1 MPTQVTLFDQR
12 PTNGKSAFRERL
24 YLADAMALAYRAHF
38 AFIQRPLINKKGQDT
53 SAIYGFTASLIKL
66 LEDERPDHIAV
77 VFDAPGK
84 TFRDDIY
91 EQYKGHR
98 PPMPDGIRQGIP
110 YIKRMVEALDIPVIE
125 VDGVEAD
132 DVIGTLAKKAEA
144 EGVDV
149 VIVSPD
155 KDFRQL
161 ISENVSMLRPAY
173 KGEGFNMETLETF
186 RERFGVEPIQFID
199 VLALMGDAADNVPG
213 VPGIGEKTALSLL
226 QEHGSVEKLLEIG
239 PTLKAKRAREGL
251 TEHADDARMSK
262 ELVTIKID
270 VPVGVEWHTLH
281 RTPPNMPAVHL
292 LFDELEFGTRLRD
305 RVVAYASGEGV
316 TVEVAASP
324 NAPTIEESS
333 TIATAMDL
341 DSVAYMI
348 ALSPNDLQRAAK
360 HIEGQPEFCFDT
372 ETTSKDQM
380 MASLVGVAISGDEGK
395 AAYLPTP
402 MPDGTQ
408 TDAILDAI
416 RGPLEDESVLKIG
429 HNLKYDITVLAR
441 HGLRVRGPL
450 FDTMVAHYLVDADAG
465 HKMDDVAKE
474 LLNYTSQPISD
485 LIGTGKDQ
493 ITMRDVPIEK
503 AGPYACEDA
512 DITLRLVPILRKKLE
527 DDGLA
532 SIAEDIEFPL
542 IHVLT
547 DMEMAGVKI
556 DREMLETISVEFAK
570 QIDRLEKEVYK
581 AAGVEFNIGSPKQIG
596 DIMFGPKDAGG
607 LGLEPVEK
615 TSGGQAS
622 TNERVMN
629 ILAAEHEL
637 PRLILDWRKFSKLK
651 STYVDA
657 LPELIHPETGRV
669 HTDFNQT
676 VAATGRLSS
685 NNPNL
690 QNIPIRS
697 DEGREIRRAFIAE
710 DGFKI
715 LSADYAQIELRI
727 LAHMSGDK
735 GLVSAFKDG
744 LDIHSATAAKVFDVP
759 LEDVTREMRN
769 NVKQVNYGIP
779 YGISAFGLA
788 QRMRIGRSEAQA
800 LIDQYYASYPDV
812 PRFLHQ
818 LVESARENG
827 YGETLMGRKR
837 WLPALKSSNHNLR
850 AGAERVAV
858 NMPIQGTQAD
868 MIKLAMVNI
877 HCRLAE
883 EGLKSRMILQVH
895 DELVFE
901 VADDEIETMK
911 LLVSEEMKA
920 ALPLDVPIEIGVG
933 VADNWLDAH

>member
-1 MPTQVTLFDQR
+1 MPDQATLFDEQ
-12 PTNGKSAFRERL
+12 KSKKSTTGAREQL

-38 AFIQRPLINKKGQDT
+38 AFIQRPLINSKGQDT
-53 SAIYGFTASLIKL
+53 SCIYGFVNSLIKL
-66 LEDERPDHIAV
+66 MEDEDPDHIAV

-84 TFRDDIY
+84 TFRDEIF
-91 EQYKGHR
+91 EQYKAHR
-98 PPMPDGIRQGIP
+98 PPMPDGIREGIP
-110 YIKRMVEALDIPVIE
+110 YIKKIVEALDIPVLE

-132 DVIGTLAKKAEA
+132 DVIGTMAKKAEA
-144 EGVDV
+144 EDVDV
-149 VIVSPD
+149 IIISPD

-173 KGEGFNMETLETF
+173 RGEGFNRETLDTF

-213 VPGIGEKTALSLL
+213 VPGIGEKTALKLL
-226 QEHGSVEKLLEIG
+226 AEHGSVEKLLEVG

-251 TEHADDARMSK
+251 TDHADAARMSK
-262 ELVTIKID
+262 ELVTIMID
-270 VPVGVEWHTLH
+270 VPLTVDWHTLQK
-281 RTPPNMPAVHL
+281 TPPNMPAVHK
-292 LFDELEFGTRLRD
+292 LFDELEFGTRLRE
-305 RVVAYASGEGV
+305 RVVKYASGEGV
-316 TVEVAASP
+316 VVEEAVAPEAENP
-324 NAPTIEESS
+324 LDA
-333 TIATAMDL
+333 ATMDT
-341 DSVAYMI
+341 DGAVYTT
-348 ALSPNDLQRAAK
+348 ALAKGDLAKAVK
-360 HIEGQPEFCFDT
+360 HIDGQPEFCFDT

-408 TDAILDAI
+408 TEDILNAI

-441 HGLRVRGPL
+441 HGVRVRGPM
-450 FDTMVAHYLVDADAG
+450 FDTMVAHYLVDAEGG

-474 LLNYTSQPISD
+474 LLNYTPQPISD
-485 LIGTGKDQ
+485 LIGAGKDQ
-493 ITMRDVPIEK
+493 ISMRDVPIEK

-512 DITLRLVPILRKKLE
+512 DITLRLVPILRKKLKE
-527 DDGLA
+527 DELTG
-532 SIAEDIEFPL
+532 IAEDIEFPL
-542 IHVLT
+542 IHVLS

-556 DREMLETISVEFAK
+556 DRGMLEQISKDFSDEL
-570 QIDRLEKEVYK
+570 DRLEKQIYE
-581 AAGVEFNIGSPKQIG
+581 AAGTEFNIASPKQIG
-596 DIMFGPKDAGG
+596 DIMFGPTEAGG

-615 TSGGQAS
+615 TSKGQPS
-622 TNERVMN
+622 TNERVMS

-637 PRLILDWRKFSKLK
+637 PALILDWRKFAKLK
-651 STYVDA
+651 STYVDK

-669 HTDFNQT
+669 HTDFSQT
-676 VAATGRLSS
+676 IAATGRLSS

-697 DEGREIRRAFIAE
+697 DEGKEIRRAFIAE
-710 DGFKI
+710 DGFKL

-727 LAHMSGDK
+727 IAHMSGDK
-735 GLVSAFKDG
+735 GLVEAFKEG
-744 LDIHSATAAKVFDVP
+744 LDIHTATAAKVFDVT
-759 LEDVTREMRN
+759 LDDVTREMRG

-779 YGISAFGLA
+779 YGISPFGLA
-788 QRMRIGRSEAQA
+788 QRMRIGRAEAQA
-800 LIDQYYASYPDV
+800 LIDQYYASYPEV

-818 LVESARENG
+818 LVESARDKG
-827 YGETLMGRKR
+827 YAETLMGRKR
-837 WLPALKSSNHNLR
+837 WLPALKSNNHNLR

-858 NMPIQGTQAD
+858 NMPFQGTQAD

-877 HCRLAE
+877 HRRLAD
-883 EGLKSRMILQVH
+883 EGLKSHMILQVH

-901 VADDEIETMK
+901 VADAEIDLMK
-911 LLVSEEMKA
+911 KLVEEEMKA
-920 ALPLDVPIEIGVG
+920 ALPLDVPIEVGLG

>member
-1 MPTQVTLFDQR
+1 MPAQATLFDA
-12 PTNGKSAFRERL
+12 PKAKKSTTGERERL

-66 LEDERPDHIAV
+66 LEDEQPDHIAV

-84 TFRDDIY
+84 TFRDEIY

-98 PPMPDGIRQGIP
+98 PPMPDGIREGIP
-110 YIKRMVEALDIPVIE
+110 FIKKMVEALDIPVLEI
-125 VDGVEAD
+125 DGVEAD
-132 DVIGTLAKKAEA
+132 DVIGTMAKKAEA

-149 VIVSPD
+149 IIISPD

-161 ISENVSMLRPAY
+161 LSENVSMLRPAY
-173 KGEGFNMETLETF
+173 RGEGFNMETLETF

-251 TEHADDARMSK
+251 TDHADNARMSK
-262 ELVTIKID
+262 ELVTIMTDVDVNID
-270 VPVGVEWHTLH
+270 WHTLH
-281 RTPPNMPAVHL
+281 RTPPNMPAVHK
-292 LFDELEFGTRLRD
+292 LFDELEFGTRLRE
-305 RVVAYASGEGV
+305 RVVKYASGEGV
-316 TVEVAASP
+316 PVEEAASP
-324 NAPTIEESS
+324 EPEEVEAIAGTMETEEAEY
-333 TIATAMDL
+333 TIALAKGDLKKAAM
-341 DSVAYMI
+341 
-348 ALSPNDLQRAAK
+348 
-360 HIEGQPEFCFDT
+360 HIEGQSEFCFDT

-380 MASLVGVAISGDEGK
+380 MASLVGVAISGNAGE

-416 RGPLEDESVLKIG
+416 RGPLEDESILKIG

-474 LLNYTSQPISD
+474 LLNYTPQPISD
-485 LIGTGKDQ
+485 LIGEGKEQ
-493 ITMRDVPIEK
+493 ISMRDVPIEK

-512 DITLRLVPILRKKLE
+512 DITLRLVAPLREKLKT
-527 DDGLA
+527 DGLT

-547 DMEMAGVKI
+547 DMEMLGVKV
-556 DREMLETISVEFAK
+556 DKAMLETISADFGK
-570 QIDRLEKEVYK
+570 QLDRLEKEIYE
-581 AAGVEFNIGSPKQIG
+581 AAGTTFNIASPKQIG
-596 DIMFGPKDAGG
+596 DIMFGPKEAGG
-607 LGLEPVEK
+607 LGLEPIEK
-615 TSGGQAS
+615 TSKGQAS
-622 TNERVMN
+622 TNERVMS
-629 ILAAEHEL
+629 ILAAEHAL
-637 PRLILDWRKFSKLK
+637 PALILDWRKFAKLK

-697 DEGREIRRAFIAE
+697 DEGREIRRAFVAE

-735 GLVSAFKDG
+735 GLVGAFNDG

-800 LIDQYYASYPDV
+800 LIDQYYVSYPDV

-818 LVESARENG
+818 LVESAKDNG

-868 MIKLAMVNI
+868 MIKMAMVNI
-877 HCRLAE
+877 HRRLAD

-901 VADDEIETMK
+901 VAEDEIETMK
-911 LLVSEEMKA
+911 ALVTEEMKA
-920 ALPLDVPIEIGVG
+920 ALPLDVPIEVGLG

>member
-1 MPTQVTLFDQR
+1 MPEQATLFDEKT
-12 PTNGKSAFRERL
+12 TNGKSATRERL

-38 AFIQRPLINKKGQDT
+38 AFIQRPLINSKGRDT
-53 SAIYGFTASLIKL
+53 SCIYGFTASLIKL
-66 LEDERPDHIAV
+66 LEDEQPDHIAV

-84 TFRDDIY
+84 TFRDEVY
-91 EQYKGHR
+91 AQYKAHR
-98 PPMPDGIRQGIP
+98 PPMPDGIREGIP
-110 YIKRMVEALDIPVIE
+110 YIKKIVEALDIPVIE

-149 VIVSPD
+149 VIISPD

-161 ISENVSMLRPAY
+161 LSEHVSMLRPAY
-173 KGEGFNMETLETF
+173 RGEGFNMETIETF
-186 RERFGVEPIQFID
+186 REKYGVEPIQFID

-213 VPGIGEKTALSLL
+213 VPGIGEKTALTLL
-226 QEHGSVEKLLEIG
+226 QEHGSVEKLLEIAG
-239 PTLKAKRAREGL
+239 DIKGKRAREGL
-251 TEHADDARMSK
+251 TDHADDARMSK

-270 VPVGVEWHTLH
+270 VPLSVDWHTLQK
-281 RTPPNMPAVHL
+281 TPPNMPAVHK
-292 LFDELEFGTRLRD
+292 LFDELEFGKRLRD
-305 RVVAYASGEGV
+305 RVVKYASGEGV
-316 TVEVAASP
+316 PAEETAAPEQEAES
-324 NAPTIEESS
+324 APGTS
-333 TIATAMDL
+333 MDL
-341 DSVAYMI
+341 DNVAYTI
-348 ALSPNDLQRAAK
+348 ALAKGDLKAAAK

-380 MASLVGVAISGDEGK
+380 MASLVGIAISADEGK

-416 RGPLEDESVLKIG
+416 RGPLEDEAVLKIG

-450 FDTMVAHYLVDADAG
+450 FDTMVAHYLVDAEAG
-465 HKMDDVAKE
+465 HKLDDVAKAY
-474 LLNYTSQPISD
+474 LNYTPQPISD
-485 LIGTGKDQ
+485 LIGEGKDQ
-493 ITMRDVPIEK
+493 ISMRDVPIDK

-512 DITLRLVPILRKKLE
+512 DITLRLVPVLRKKLE
-527 DDGLA
+527 DDGLK
-532 SIAEDIEFPL
+532 SIAEDMEFPL

-547 DMEMAGVKI
+547 DMEMLGVKV
-556 DREMLETISVEFAK
+556 DKGMLESISVDFAA
-570 QIDRLEKEVYK
+570 QIERLQKEVYE
-581 AAGVEFNIGSPKQIG
+581 AAGTEFNIASPKQIG
-596 DIMFGPKDAGG
+596 EIMFGPKEAGG

-615 TSGGQAS
+615 TSKGQPS

-651 STYVDA
+651 STYVDK

-697 DEGREIRRAFIAE
+697 DEGREIRRAFVAE
-710 DGFKI
+710 DGFQI

-727 LAHMSGDK
+727 IAHMSGDK
-735 GLVSAFKDG
+735 GLVNAFNEG
-744 LDIHSATAAKVFDVP
+744 LDIHAATASRVFDVP
-759 LEDVTREMRN
+759 LESVTREMRG

-818 LVESARENG
+818 MVEAARDKG
-827 YGETLMGRKR
+827 YAETMLGRKR
-837 WLPALKSSNHNLR
+837 WLPALKSNNQHLR
-850 AGAERVAV
+850 AGAERMAV

-877 HCRLAE
+877 HRRLAD

-901 VADDEIETMK
+901 IADDEIDTMK
-911 LLVSEEMKA
+911 ALVTDEMKA
-920 ALPLDVPIEIGVG
+920 ALPLDVPIEVGLG